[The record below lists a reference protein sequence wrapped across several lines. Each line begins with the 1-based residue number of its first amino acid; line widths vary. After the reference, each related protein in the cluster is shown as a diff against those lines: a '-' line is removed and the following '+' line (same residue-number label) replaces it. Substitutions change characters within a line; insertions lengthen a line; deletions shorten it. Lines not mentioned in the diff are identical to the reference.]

1 MNASFTALLRHR
13 WQLVATVFLVAI
25 LAGIGVTVQTTPKFV
40 STARIFL
47 ATPSWNG
54 ATRNSDEASPFR
66 GNDFA
71 RSRAQSYV
79 HLASDVDLAHR
90 VIDKLGEHLSPDVVA
105 GEVTAHLIPDT
116 VLIDVSV
123 ADPSAPQAQRLADGV
138 AAELAAQIR
147 AVETPTGS
155 LIPTV
160 DPVITQTAQL
170 PTHPS
175 EPDIWNNLALA
186 AGGGLLAGVTA
197 AVVIPQRSGRA
208 RHKRRSLRGVNEKV
222 RERSVR

>member
-1 MNASFTALLRHR
+1 MNPSFTALLRHR
-13 WQLVATVFLVAI
+13 WQLVATVFLVAV
-25 LAGIGVTVQTTPKFV
+25 LAGMGVTVQTTPRFV

-54 ATRNSDEASPFR
+54 ATHNSDEASPFR

-79 HLASDVDLAHR
+79 HMASDVDLARR
-90 VIDKLGEHLSPDVVA
+90 VIDKLGEHLSPESVA
-105 GEVTAHLIPDT
+105 DEVTAHLIPDT

-123 ADPSAPQAQRLADGV
+123 ADPSAGQARRLADGI

-160 DPVITQTAQL
+160 DPVITQTARL
-170 PTHPS
+170 PTAPS
-175 EPDIWNNLALA
+175 EPKVVNNLALA
-186 AGGGLLAGVTA
+186 AGFGLLAGVTA
-197 AVVIPQRSGRA
+197 AVVMPQRSAPA
-208 RHKRRSLRGVNEKV
+208 RSRRRSPRGTSEKV